1 MRNVENDNGGV
12 SGIIPEIRIMTGL
25 DYERILSRV
34 DSNTYVKIYTYDLYE
49 EIEFYEACLRH
60 LHKCDVIVN
69 GSRITQKKI
78 DEFNAKLPNVNVI
91 QKPDTHAKMI
101 LIEPEEVYLSSQNFS
116 RTDWFQH
123 AVYIKDREAYSVYA
137 TNALSYE
144 NCNYTGNI
152 KMNLSHEN
160 IKHTIQANDISG
172 MYQPDYEGIILN
184 EVEGKFAESVNWNQK
199 LNNVRKRDMYIC
211 THTLPDM
218 KYIRQI
224 LNKLCKEGNRIRIIA
239 NSSSGDKLCELTKDY
254 SDLTFYLFNN
264 FHAKMVLFSPQN
276 VGGKGTV
283 WLSSQNFGASGYF
296 ENLVMFK
303 SSQAYQYYVEKLEEF
318 VGHEL

>member
-1 MRNVENDNGGV
+1 MRIIKKDNGGV
-12 SGIIPEIRIMTGL
+12 QGIIPEVRIMTGL

-34 DSNTYVKIYTYDLYE
+34 APNVYVKIYTYDLSE
-49 EIEFYEACLRH
+49 KIEFYEACLRH
-60 LHKCDVIVN
+60 LHKCDVVVN
-69 GSRITQKKI
+69 EKKITQKKI

-91 QKPDTHAKMI
+91 QKPNTHAKMI
-101 LIEPEEVYLSSQNFS
+101 LIEPGEVYLSSQNFS
-116 RTDWFQH
+116 RADWFQH
-123 AVYIKDREAYSVYA
+123 AVYIKDREAYFVYA

-144 NCNYTGNI
+144 NGNHTGNI
-152 KMNLSHEN
+152 GKKSSPEN
-160 IKHTIQANDISG
+160 IGHATQTSNISG
-172 MYQPDYEGIILN
+172 IYQPDYEGIILN

-224 LNKLCKEGNRIRIIA
+224 LDKLCKEGNRIRIIA

-254 SDLTFYLFNN
+254 SELRYYLFDN

-276 VGGKGTV
+276 TDGKGTV
-283 WLSSQNFGASGYF
+283 WLSSQNFGTSEYF
-296 ENLVMFK
+296 ENLIMLK
-303 SSQAYQYYVEKLEEF
+303 SSETYQYYVKKLEDF
-318 VGHEL
+318 AGKEL